1 LEPIEPAAAFL
12 IFGSVLIVLL
22 DRGITARLTRRAL
35 VACGMALSPATTIIM
50 KKRTAHLTLLDS
62 RASASDRLQT

>member
-1 LEPIEPAAAFL
+1 LNLQRAFL

-35 VACGMALSPATTIIM
+35 VAWDGAF
-50 KKRTAHLTLLDS
+50 
-62 RASASDRLQT
+62 ASNNFLF